1 MHAYYIL
8 NIFRVI
14 HHFPWRCEKNQ
25 VKKGA
30 SGSAVAALLF
40 RLFFFCGEGI
50 TYDGPCVC
58 LYTPY
63 NWQQLPDGR
72 PLLCRPLSCDDR
84 SPFHFHALKRVNIS
98 KKHRRAELYN
108 PSCTAESR
116 YLNTD
121 CCAHTDV
128 VQSSDAQ
135 HPPLVISLVFW
146 PNLATLWNHLYI

>member
-1 MHAYYIL
+1 MRKESSYKRRERKCRSRSFISF
-8 NIFRVI
+8 IF
-14 HHFPWRCEKNQ
+14 
-25 VKKGA
+25 
-30 SGSAVAALLF
+30 
-40 RLFFFCGEGI
+40 LFFFLRRR
-50 TYDGPCVC
+50 YYVRRPVC
-58 LYTPY
+58 LSIYTL
-63 NWQQLPDGR
+63 QLATAAGR
-72 PLLCRPLSCDDR
+72 TAAPICRPLSCDDR

-135 HPPLVISLVFW
+135 HPPLVISLVF
-146 PNLATLWNHLYI
+146 